1 MTIRVLYMLQEVL
14 VQRFFFCFVLFLNT
28 QDAEVGQPC
37 TTFMH
42 HGSPL
47 LYSLIHLCQK

>member
-1 MTIRVLYMLQEVL
+1 MTIRVLYMLHEVL
-14 VQRFFFCFVLFLNT
+14 AQRFFFFFLNT